1 MNRPNSLLPQEAAW
15 SRSSSTSSS
24 ASSYTSLQLQ
34 NVEKECDT
42 SLSPVVYTDL
52 SQRLSQLL
60 WDLANED
67 TSYNGCEV
75 FSPVWNQSRDIISYS
90 KAGTVFSPMEGS
102 PSDRPRLFFERT

>member
-1 MNRPNSLLPQEAAW
+1 
-15 SRSSSTSSS
+15 
-24 ASSYTSLQLQ
+24 
-34 NVEKECDT
+34 VEKECDT

-102 PSDRPRLFFERT
+102 PSDHILQANYNNGMALGKNNDRKQ